1 MNAGNP
7 TPPWKGLDTIRK
19 PLFLGYAQ
27 TERMVAALL
36 DRAERWSPDAV
47 VGIARG
53 GLIPA
58 TMAATT
64 LALPLASI
72 AFERGPDRAS
82 WIGLPASGRR
92 ILLVDDGCSSGRTMA
107 GVRTALLAEGREC
120 LTLTVVHDPDCT
132 AYVPD
137 LSHPMRELWRFP
149 WERGEA
155 TPRGREWRA
164 HALEPGMPERNLA
177 TEAPFVGVDLEV
189 ALGRRDLADPLAG
202 LPLVAPQRAVVI
214 GRMAE
219 CERADA
225 EASLDRWPHGGRGLE
240 YSSNT
245 VPDDPGSLAQFKAAV
260 ATRWGCT
267 HFIEGDARQAI
278 LIAAAAPH
286 LIVTWWSATDDAGYL
301 VGAAAQPAEA
311 ALIARS

>member
-1 MNAGNP
+1 MDSAMP
-7 TPPWKGLDTIRK
+7 AAPWKGLDTTGK
-19 PLFLGYAQ
+19 PLFLGYEQ

-36 DRAERWSPDAV
+36 DRADRWGPDAV

-72 AFERGPDRAS
+72 AFERGPDRVN
-82 WIGLPASGRR
+82 WIGPPASGRR
-92 ILLVDDGCSSGRTMA
+92 ILLVDDGCSSGRTM
-107 GVRTALLAEGREC
+107 GSVRTALLAEGREC

-132 AYVPD
+132 GYVPD

-155 TPRGREWRA
+155 TPRGRDWRA
-164 HALEPGMPERNLA
+164 RPLEPGTPERNLA

-189 ALGRRDLADPLAG
+189 VLGRRELPNPLAG
-202 LPLVAPQRAVVI
+202 LPLVVPQRTVVI
-214 GRMAE
+214 SRMPE
-219 CERADA
+219 RERA
-225 EASLDRWPHGGRGLE
+225 EADGWLDRWRHGGLGFECLP
-240 YSSNT
+240 NT
-245 VPDDPGSLAQFKAAV
+245 VPADPGSVARFKVAV
-260 ATRWGCT
+260 ATRRGCT

-286 LIVTWWSATDDAGYL
+286 LIVTWWSTTEDAGYL
-301 VGAAAQPAEA
+301 IGAATQPAEA
-311 ALIARS
+311 ALTTRF

>member
-1 MNAGNP
+1 MDAERP
-7 TPPWKGLDTIRK
+7 TPPWKGLDATRK
-19 PLFLGYAQ
+19 PLFLGYEQ

-36 DRAERWSPDAV
+36 GRAERWRPDVV

-72 AFERGPDRAS
+72 GFERGPDS
-82 WIGLPASGRR
+82 TNWIGPPTSGRR
-92 ILLVDDGCSSGRTMA
+92 ILLVDDGCSSGRTL
-107 GVRTALLAEGREC
+107 GSVRTALLAEGREC

-155 TPRGREWRA
+155 TPPGRNWRA
-164 HALEPGMPERNLA
+164 RRLDPGVPERNLA
-177 TEAPFVGVDLEV
+177 TEAPFVGLDLEV
-189 ALGRRDLADPLAG
+189 ALGRCELADPLAG
-202 LPLVAPQRAVVI
+202 LPLVVPQRTVI
-214 GRMAE
+214 ISEG
-219 CERADA
+219 A
-225 EASLDRWPHGGRGLE
+225 EANALLDRWRNRGVGFE
-240 YSSNT
+240 CRPDT
-245 VPDDPGSLAQFKAAV
+245 VPDDAGSVARFKAGV

-286 LIVTWWSATDDAGYL
+286 LIVTWWSATEDAGYL
-301 VGAAAQPAEA
+301 LGATVQSAEA
-311 ALIARS
+311 ALTTRS